1 MIHELFLH
9 QWGIFICTYIYMVTP
24 LQDLHFQFSTVYIY
38 IYHYFIYIYMYIDY
52 ISRCGAKTAFSY
64 HHWFYNFHQE
74 THITI
79 TFPEPKVA
87 KDSHRFCKSPGEGW
101 LFDVMLKNGYN
112 LHLLIYLIYL

>member
-1 MIHELFLH
+1 
-9 QWGIFICTYIYMVTP
+9 
-24 LQDLHFQFSTVYIY
+24 
-38 IYHYFIYIYMYIDY
+38 MYIDY

-74 THITI
+74 THIT